1 MGRDRQ
7 CKPILIECPLP
18 RLVKTARPM
27 GCSDEWPKEEPDGEE
42 DEPDQKDA
50 DNGVDCKDDGYGV
63 RSVRCLASTLS
74 LLFSEKPPDLSQ
86 WLR

>member
-1 MGRDRQ
+1 
-7 CKPILIECPLP
+7 
-18 RLVKTARPM
+18 M